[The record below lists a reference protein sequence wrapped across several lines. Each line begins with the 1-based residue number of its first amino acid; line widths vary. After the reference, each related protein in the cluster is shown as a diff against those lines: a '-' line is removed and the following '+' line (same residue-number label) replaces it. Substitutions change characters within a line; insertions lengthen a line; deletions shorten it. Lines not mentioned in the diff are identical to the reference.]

1 MASIGN
7 SLLNVPTFPETSQ
20 LSGQDTWWAFK
31 DCVELNVQVRGLT
44 GYLDGSIPKP
54 MLATYIYVTQSASPI
69 DSVTPSPGEWN
80 QHKQMVASII
90 FLNCTD
96 PVGIGIKHSD
106 TAHKTWQYLI
116 KKYEARDEQC
126 IHIADTLLREHKF
139 NPDSTT
145 MEEHEKKMK
154 NLLKQ
159 LHNLGGTCNDYQ
171 FQMIDYILNVPGI
184 YSTDTFTYLHR
195 LYLDKVGCTHS
206 SGDDYIK
213 DKVTAL
219 VAQHLATHAAS
230 TSSPNVKCK
239 HHICSNPVCPTKV
252 GHTIDKCW
260 AKGRGAE
267 GKAPK
272 SWCDKYTTMASSS
285 DTTTPVEIFVG
296 AMNSPKK
303 SEDGTSTS
311 PLPSSTLP
319 DSPIRV
325 AHAVLKGGKGQ
336 GGGGVDIDVP
346 YHLVPSNQCMVCE
359 T

>member
-1 MASIGN
+1 MASTGN
-7 SLLNVPTFPETSQ
+7 SPLNVPTFPETSQ
-20 LSGQDTWWAFK
+20 LSGQDTWRAFK

-54 MLATYIYVTQSASPI
+54 TSATYIYIAQSASPI

-80 QHKQMVASII
+80 QCERMVASII

-96 PVGIGIKHSD
+96 PVGIGIECSD

-116 KKYEARDEQC
+116 KKYEARDEQR

-171 FQMIDYILNVPGI
+171 FRMIVIASMPESWKDYVLNVPGI
-184 YSTDTFTYLHR
+184 YSTNAFTYLHR

-213 DKVTAL
+213 DKVAAL

-230 TSSPNVKCK
+230 TSSPNVKRER
-239 HHICSNPVCPTKV
+239 HICSNPVCPTK
-252 GHTIDKCW
+252 
-260 AKGRGAE
+260 
-267 GKAPK
+267 
-272 SWCDKYTTMASSS
+272 
-285 DTTTPVEIFVG
+285 
-296 AMNSPKK
+296 
-303 SEDGTSTS
+303 
-311 PLPSSTLP
+311 
-319 DSPIRV
+319 
-325 AHAVLKGGKGQ
+325 
-336 GGGGVDIDVP
+336 
-346 YHLVPSNQCMVCE
+346 
-359 T
+359 